1 MRTRFLNK
9 LTNDEVEQYLQRN
22 DLIFVPVGTI
32 ETHGGLPLDSET
44 ILAEAICERLAEQAD
59 GLSLCGLG
67 YFYAG
72 ATMTGRGTI
81 QISTQAGAAYLG
93 KIAASLLRQG
103 FHRQVYITFH
113 GPSLL
118 TVGPM
123 VRDFFEK
130 TKVPLLYI
138 DASNLTNRW
147 HGGEPL
153 MTNNIDHT
161 ALFMAAYKQLGQLEL
176 CPLNVPESPSQHY
189 REDDSMIV
197 GGSIDFMKPMSSR
210 GIHSASCGYYFG
222 NAYEHGSTCAM
233 RTPEE
238 REALAERGAAII
250 DKIVERINIV
260 EVVDVLRQTDRFI
273 QDDVLAKYG
282 DWMYDPLF

>member
-1 MRTRFLNK
+1 MRTRYLIK
-9 LTNDEVEQYLQRN
+9 LTNDEVEQYLRRN
-22 DLIFVPVGTI
+22 DLIFIPVGTT

-59 GLSLCGLG
+59 GLTLSGLG

-81 QISTQAGAAYLG
+81 QISTRSGADYLG
-93 KIAASLLRQG
+93 KLAASLLRQG
-103 FHRQVYITFH
+103 FRRQVYVTFH

-138 DASNLTNRW
+138 DASHLSNRW
-147 HGGEPL
+147 AGGEPL
-153 MTNNIDHT
+153 LTSSYDHT
-161 ALFMAAYKQLGQLEL
+161 ALFMAAYKQRGQLEL

-189 REDDSMIV
+189 SDNASLIV
-197 GGSIDFMKPMSSR
+197 GGSVDFMKPMSSR
-210 GIHSASCGYYFG
+210 GIHSASYGYYFG
-222 NAYEHGSTCAM
+222 HAYEHGSTHPM

-238 REALAERGAAII
+238 REEMAERGAQII

-260 EVVDVLRQTDRFI
+260 EVVDVLRQTDQFI
-273 QDDVLAKYG
+273 QEDILKKYG